1 MAKVA
6 RQTSEP
12 APADLA
18 GEVDEAFEAS
28 TLAPRHREAVEAVIA
43 GLDRGE
49 LRVAEKKADVWVT
62 NVWVKKAILLYFK
75 IRQAEPIASG
85 AFSFCDKV
93 PVKRW
98 TGGERV
104 RVVPQAIARR
114 GSFVEAGAI
123 LMPSFVN
130 IGAYVGSGTM
140 VDTWVTV
147 GSGAQVGRDVHL
159 AGGMGIGGV
168 LEPVQASPVIIEDNV
183 FIGSRCIVVEGVQ
196 IGEGAVLGAGVVITG
211 STKIIDVRAD
221 EPREYRGKVPANA
234 VVIPGTTPR
243 TFAAG
248 TYGVPCALIV
258 GTRRQSTSQKT
269 SLTEALREFNV
280 PV

>member
-1 MAKVA
+1 MQKVA
-6 RQTSEP
+6 RQKSEP
-12 APADLA
+12 PPVDLA
-18 GEVDEAFEAS
+18 DEVDEAFAAAVLS
-28 TLAPRHREAVEAVIA
+28 PRHREAVEAVIA

-49 LRVAEKKADVWVT
+49 LRVAEKKGDTWVT
-62 NVWVKKAILLYFK
+62 NAWVKKAILLYFR
-75 IRQAEPIASG
+75 IRQAEPITSG

-98 TGGERV
+98 TGAERV

-114 GSFVEAGAI
+114 GSFVEPGAI

-130 IGAYVGSGTM
+130 IGAYIGSGTM

-183 FIGSRCIVVEGVQ
+183 FIGSRCIVVKGVQ
-196 IGEGAVLGAGVVITG
+196 IGDGAVLGAGVVITG
-211 STKIIDVRAD
+211 STKIIDVRED
-221 EPREYRGKVPANA
+221 EPREYRKVPANA

-258 GTRRQSTSQKT
+258 GTRRPSTSQKT